1 VSSVSIVRGRE
12 EGRAGRFVSRA
23 IIRTRSLLLGAAL
36 VFAGLVGLTGW
47 MSWDAHEATFQHARQ
62 TSENLL
68 TAFDDDIKRMIG
80 SYDLSLQ
87 AAADGLQ
94 EEAIWSLPPK
104 LRDMVLFDRA
114 ATAQYLGSI
123 LVVDE
128 SGRILIDS
136 RSGTPPVQTVGDR
149 DYFLAQRAQPKLGL
163 YISAPFLSRI
173 DRVWEIAV
181 SRRWAHPDGSFAGVV
196 VGTIQL
202 EFFHQLFDKVET
214 GAEGSITFMTDK
226 GTIISRKP
234 FKEHD
239 YGFSIS
245 DSPLFNL
252 YPGQRAGLFEF
263 TALVDGISRLYVY
276 RQIGDYPLLISVGVP
291 QQVIFAEWWQKTV
304 IAAMATIGL
313 ALVAGLLGS
322 LCFAELRRRSR
333 AEREAA
339 DLAAQYKLLADY
351 STDVIIR
358 IAPDGTRKYVSPSAR
373 DVLGFAPQELIGQD
387 AAALAH
393 PEDHHLIIAAR
404 ERMRRGAA
412 DQTVTYRSRH
422 ADGRYIWAETK
433 VRGVRDRLTG
443 ELLETVAV
451 LRDISERKI
460 IEERLVEA
468 VGEAEQATLA
478 KSQFLA
484 TMSHEIRTPLNGV
497 LGFTDLLQRTELTPA
512 QRQYVDLQGEAG
524 TALLTII
531 NDILDFSRLDAG
543 KVTIAPAPIELRGL
557 IESCVEWFRPAA
569 EKKGLKLAWN
579 LAGDLPIWV
588 KADGPRLQQVLCN
601 LLSNAIKFT
610 RVGGVSVDVRRRDHQ
625 PERLVVA
632 VHDSGIGIPAD
643 KLDLLFQRFSQ
654 IDGSISREFG
664 GTGLGL
670 AITQRLVELMGGE
683 ISVSSVLDRGSSFLI
698 ALPLEIAAA
707 PSRPAQAADGD
718 SVTAHRGIRIL
729 VAEDNPVNQ
738 KLITAILA
746 EERYQVDL
754 VANGEEAIRAVTGE
768 RYDLVLMDVQMP
780 VMDGWQATR
789 EIRALAGPAR
799 EVPILALTAHVLPDD
814 VARCSAAG
822 MQGHVAKPILRED
835 LLAAIQKAVRSRSPA
850 AA

>member
-1 VSSVSIVRGRE
+1 MSSASIVRGRE
-12 EGRAGRFVSRA
+12 EGRAGRFVSGA

-47 MSWDAHEATFQHARQ
+47 MSWDAHDATFQHAKQ

-87 AAADGLQ
+87 AAVDGLQ

-104 LRDMVLFDRA
+104 LRDMALFDRA

-128 SGRILIDS
+128 NGQILIDS
-136 RSGTPPVQTVGDR
+136 RSDTPPTQTVADR
-149 DYFLAQRAQPKLGL
+149 EYFLAQRAQPNLGL
-163 YISAPFLSRI
+163 YISPPFLSRI
-173 DRVWEIAV
+173 DKVWEIAV
-181 SRRWAHPDGSFAGVV
+181 SRRWTHADGSFAGVV

-202 EFFHQLFDKVET
+202 EFFRQLFDKVET
-214 GAEGSITFMTDK
+214 GAQGSITFMTDK

-234 FKEHD
+234 FKEQD

-252 YPGQRAGLFEF
+252 YPAQRVGLFEF
-263 TALVDGISRLYVY
+263 TALVDGISRVYNY

-291 QQVIFAEWWQKTV
+291 HQVIFAEWWQKTV

-313 ALVAGLLGS
+313 AAVATLLGS
-322 LCFAELRRRSR
+322 LCVAELRRRSR

-339 DLAAQYKLLADY
+339 NLAAQYKLLADN

-358 IAPDGTRKYVSPSAR
+358 IAPDGTRKYVSPSSR
-373 DVLGFAPQELIGQD
+373 DVLGFAPEELVGRD

-404 ERMRRGAA
+404 ERMRRGT
-412 DQTVTYRSRH
+412 DEQTVTYRSRH

-433 VRGVRDRLTG
+433 VRGVRDHLTG

-451 LRDISERKI
+451 LRDISARKV
-460 IEERLVEA
+460 IEERLVETA
-468 VGEAEQATLA
+468 GEAEQAALA

-497 LGFTDLLQRTELTPA
+497 LGFTDLLQRTELTPV
-512 QRQYVDLQGEAG
+512 QRQYVDLQREAG

-531 NDILDFSRLDAG
+531 NDILDFSKLDAG
-543 KVTIAPAPIELRGL
+543 KVTIAPAPIELRSL
-557 IESCVEWFRPAA
+557 TESCVEWFRPAA

-579 LAGDLPIWV
+579 FAADLPSWV

-610 RVGGVSVDVRRRDHQ
+610 RVGGVSVDVRRGERQ
-625 PERLVVA
+625 PAQLVIA
-632 VHDSGIGIPAD
+632 VHDSGIGIPAE
-643 KLDLLFQRFSQ
+643 KLSLLFQRFSQ
-654 IDGSISREFG
+654 LDGSISREFG

-670 AITQRLVELMGGE
+670 AITQRLVELMGGQ
-683 ISVSSVLDRGSSFLI
+683 ISVSSVLDRGSSFII
-698 ALPLEIAAA
+698 AMPLEIAAA
-707 PSRPAQAADGD
+707 PKRQAQAAEGD
-718 SVTAHRGIRIL
+718 TATGRRGIRIL

-738 KLITAILA
+738 KLITAILE

-754 VANGEEAIRAVTGE
+754 VANGQEAVRAVTDA

-780 VMDGWQATR
+780 IMDGWQATR
-789 EIRALAGPAR
+789 EIRALAGSAC
-799 EVPILALTAHVLPDD
+799 EVPILALTAHVLAED

-822 MQGHVAKPILRED
+822 MQGHVAKPLLREE
-835 LLAAIQKAVRSRSPA
+835 LLAAIQNAVRKKSHA
-850 AA
+850 VA